1 MYDPNHDPMISS
13 VFITRNK
20 ERDPILVYQVDNNGL
35 YINVHVQCA
44 NLKFGKHTFT
54 LSVKDKNGKEYL
66 EDKNIEIEIADDGT
80 TQSANSAIAEAILY
94 IEMTPEELYGLNHII
109 ISTRVDASEAPELN
123 STNILYLLKG
133 DVDNG

>member
-66 EDKNIEIEIADDGT
+66 KDK
-80 TQSANSAIAEAILY
+80 ILKLKSQ
-94 IEMTPEELYGLNHII
+94 MMA
-109 ISTRVDASEAPELN
+109 RRKAPIRQLQKQFC
-123 STNILYLLKG
+123 TLK
-133 DVDNG
+133 